1 MVNTI
6 TGRILSIGNV
16 ETIPCKNG
24 SEPFKKRSVVLN
36 CTRMD
41 FGKTYENYPS
51 FEFSGK
57 HVDDPTVFK
66 IDDIVTISFAI
77 QGTRYQKDNQPEK
90 FFNTVLGYKIE
101 HYQRG
106 QSQQQNPTKEVTS
119 AVSNA
124 EPSTPKFPPS
134 VDGNGTPVGGENDD
148 LPF

>member
-1 MVNTI
+1 M
-6 TGRILSIGNV
+6 TGRVLSIGDV
-16 ETIPCKNG
+16 ETIPSKNG
-24 SEPFKKRSVVLN
+24 GEPFKKRVIVLN

-57 HVDDPTVFK
+57 HVDDPANFK
-66 IDDIVTISFAI
+66 VGDIVTISFAI

-90 FFNTVLGYKIE
+90 FFNTVSGYKIE

-106 QSQQQNPTKEVTS
+106 QSQQHPAQAAPTARS
-119 AVSNA
+119 AAPVN
-124 EPSTPKFPPS
+124 
-134 VDGNGTPVGGENDD
+134 DGTQAGGDDD

>member
-1 MVNTI
+1 M

-16 ETIPCKNG
+16 ETIPSKNG
-24 SEPFKKRSVVLN
+24 GEPFKKRVVVLN

-57 HVDDPTVFK
+57 HVEDPTAFK
-66 IDDIVTISFAI
+66 IDDIVTITFAI

-90 FFNTVLGYKIE
+90 FFNTVSGYKIE
-101 HYQRG
+101 HYQHG
-106 QSQQQNPTKEVTS
+106 QRQQHTPIQEENASSERSIVQPITK
-119 AVSNA
+119 VS
-124 EPSTPKFPPS
+124 SS
-134 VDGNGTPVGGENDD
+134 VYDNTNQVNECKDD

>member
-1 MVNTI
+1 MANTI

-16 ETIPCKNG
+16 ETIPSKNG
-24 SEPFKKRSVVLN
+24 DEPFKKRVVVLN

-57 HVDDPTVFK
+57 HVDDPKDFK
-66 IDDIVTISFAI
+66 NDDIVTISYVI
-77 QGTRYQKDNQPEK
+77 QGTRYQKDGQPEK
-90 FFNTVLGYKIE
+90 FFNTVSGYKIE

-106 QSQQQNPTKEVTS
+106 QRRYSPIQEEKASSERSIVQPVTN
-119 AVSNA
+119 VSSSEYDNTNRVN
-124 EPSTPKFPPS
+124 EC
-134 VDGNGTPVGGENDD
+134 NDD

>member
-1 MVNTI
+1 MANTM

-16 ETIPCKNG
+16 ETIPSKNG
-24 SEPFKKRSVVLN
+24 GEPFKKRVVVLN

-57 HVDDPTVFK
+57 HVDDPVDFK

-90 FFNTVLGYKIE
+90 FFNTVSGYKIE

-106 QSQQQNPTKEVTS
+106 QSQQQNPAHAAAS
-119 AVSNA
+119 AARSA
-124 EPSTPKFPPS
+124 IPPTPKFPPS
-134 VDGNGTPVGGENDD
+134 VDGSGNPVGGDNDD